1 MVIFMWSANQWSIL
15 GIEVTTDISKIK
27 AAYAKKAKLV
37 HPEEYPEEFQELQ
50 KAYKSAIKY
59 AKLQN
64 TYKTTIENN
73 KILSDKYISQ
83 DILEEQTISDKEII
97 SKTEDI
103 PQKETKIDRTVV
115 LKSDNI
121 TSNNITKE
129 ERILNK
135 DEISQPDNIAKE
147 QTILNNNIILDA
159 NNMKEEA
166 ISNKNVVLQ
175 LKDVSQKENVSDKK
189 IVLESENIFDKKTV
203 SSKKNITWKEI
214 IPKHKQIV
222 IDDEQEFVYDEISYE
237 EKSQQCIL
245 DMICLAKNIY
255 LINDIRCWEW
265 FFNRDEY
272 KELYKND
279 KFRLNFVETIQQ
291 IFGWTRKTLLYI
303 QGFLKQYQKVSSRKA
318 ETNTIKWKLL
328 KRPKLFDYMKAKQN
342 NVTNAQKKVHDI
354 ILAGVKNNG
363 YSGNINDFDSF
374 LEYIRIYLDYAHNN
388 MGRVEDLYQSGRNS
402 THVLTYIYAFAIII
416 TILMLYGLVSGR
428 NYKNTEQEKR
438 IEQWDQERLENIE
451 KWNQERLEKLK
462 AEKESI
468 RQLEEQTKEMMST
481 FTDEIDDIIK

>member
-83 DILEEQTISDKEII
+83 DILQEQTISDKEII

-103 PQKETKIDRTVV
+103 LQKETKIDRTVV

-147 QTILNNNIILDA
+147 QTILNNDMILNS

-175 LKDVSQKENVSDKK
+175 LKDVSQKENISDKK
-189 IVLESENIFDKKTV
+189 IVLEPENIFDKKTV

>member
-83 DILEEQTISDKEII
+83 DILEEQIISDKEII

-103 PQKETKIDRTVV
+103 PKKETKIDRTVV

-121 TSNNITKE
+121 TKE

-135 DEISQPDNIAKE
+135 DEISQSDNIAKE
-147 QTILNNNIILDA
+147 QTILNNDMILDS
-159 NNMKEEA
+159 NNVKEEA
-166 ISNKNVVLQ
+166 ISNKNVILQ

-203 SSKKNITWKEI
+203 SSKKNITWKQI
-214 IPKHKQIV
+214 TPKHKEIV

-245 DMICLAKNIY
+245 DMICLVKNIY

>member
-83 DILEEQTISDKEII
+83 DILEEQIISDKEII

-103 PQKETKIDRTVV
+103 PKKETKIDRIVV

-135 DEISQPDNIAKE
+135 DEISQSDNIAKE
-147 QTILNNNIILDA
+147 QTILNNDMILDS
-159 NNMKEEA
+159 NNVKEEA

-189 IVLESENIFDKKTV
+189 IVLEPENIFNKKTV

-214 IPKHKQIV
+214 TPKHKEIV

>member
-64 TYKTTIENN
+64 TYKTTIKNN

-147 QTILNNNIILDA
+147 QTILNNDMILDS

-175 LKDVSQKENVSDKK
+175 LKDVSQKENISDKK
-189 IVLESENIFDKKTV
+189 IVLEPENIFDKKTV

-318 ETNTIKWKLL
+318 ETNTIKWK
-328 KRPKLFDYMKAKQN
+328 
-342 NVTNAQKKVHDI
+342 
-354 ILAGVKNNG
+354 
-363 YSGNINDFDSF
+363 S
-374 LEYIRIYLDYAHNN
+374 
-388 MGRVEDLYQSGRNS
+388 
-402 THVLTYIYAFAIII
+402 
-416 TILMLYGLVSGR
+416 
-428 NYKNTEQEKR
+428 
-438 IEQWDQERLENIE
+438 
-451 KWNQERLEKLK
+451 
-462 AEKESI
+462 
-468 RQLEEQTKEMMST
+468 
-481 FTDEIDDIIK
+481 

>member
-1 MVIFMWSANQWSIL
+1 MWSANQWSIL

-64 TYKTTIENN
+64 TYKTTIKNN

-103 PQKETKIDRTVV
+103 PQKETKIDRTVI

-147 QTILNNNIILDA
+147 QTILNNDMILDP

-175 LKDVSQKENVSDKK
+175 LKDVSQKENISDKK
-189 IVLESENIFDKKTV
+189 IVLEPENIFDKKTV

-214 IPKHKQIV
+214 IPKHKEIV

-328 KRPKLFDYMKAKQN
+328 KRPKLFDYIKAKQN